1 MAGHSLTYAPKAF
14 VGYPA
19 PAFEA
24 MAYGEDGRF
33 KKLTLEAYRGK
44 YLVLFFYPL
53 DFTFVCPTEI
63 VQFSDLAP
71 EFRAND
77 CEVIGASI
85 DSLFSHREYSLKS
98 REDGGLG
105 QLNIPL
111 LADITK
117 QVSKDYGAYID
128 HGNDAGV
135 ALRATYI
142 INRTGVIRHISA
154 NDLPVGRSVQEVLR
168 LVKAFQY
175 TDVYGEVCPES
186 WTPGEAT
193 MVTEHGNEKTEQYW
207 KTKHAQH

>member
-1 MAGHSLTYAPKAF
+1 VPHSLTYAPKAF

-19 PAFEA
+19 PNFEA
-24 MAYGEDGRF
+24 AAYGEDGRF
-33 KKLTLEAYRGK
+33 KQVSLSDYAGK

-63 VQFSDLAP
+63 VQFSDLAH

-77 CEVIGASI
+77 CEVVGASI
-85 DSLFSHREYSLKS
+85 DSLFSHREYSLKA
-98 REDGGLG
+98 REAGGLG
-105 QLNIPL
+105 RLAIPL

-128 HGNDAGV
+128 HGADNGV

-142 INRTGVIRHISA
+142 VRKGVIRHISQ
-154 NDLPVGRSVQEVLR
+154 NDLPVGRNVQEVLR

-175 TDVYGEVCPES
+175 ADVYGEVCPES

-193 MVTEHGNEKTEQYW
+193 MVTDHSNPKTEEYW